1 MRLSPFYGRPEVAL
15 LEPTINETIEYFVDF
30 VNSRERGPGP
40 GRLSEARSEIGSQR
54 MRVVAIKLVS
64 WLKGMRRLGKPL
76 PLPLNTQ
83 FEWCHDLLQ
92 LINDKGLL
100 RDVINVREDGLVLS
114 PDLSSQEREE
124 LLAFVD
130 AGYKPKL
137 FYTPRRPGSTHN
149 AGGQD

>member
-1 MRLSPFYGRPEVAL
+1 MSTEGPPLTTPV
-15 LEPTINETIEYFVDF
+15 NETIKYFVDF
-30 VNSRERGPGP
+30 LNSRESGPGP
-40 GRLSEARSEIGSQR
+40 GRVSEARSAIGSQR

-64 WLKGMRRLGKPL
+64 WLKDMRRLGKPL

-83 FEWCHDLLQ
+83 FEWCRDLVQ

-100 RDVINVREDGLVLS
+100 RDVIDVREDGLMLS

-149 AGGQD
+149 AGGHN